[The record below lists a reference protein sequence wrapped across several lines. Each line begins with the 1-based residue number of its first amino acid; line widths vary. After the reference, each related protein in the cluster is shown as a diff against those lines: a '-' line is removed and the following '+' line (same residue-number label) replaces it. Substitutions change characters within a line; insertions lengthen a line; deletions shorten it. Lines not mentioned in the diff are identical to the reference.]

1 MESKQKLWGVNVD
14 YPFPSKP
21 REAKN
26 KKVSIIIGKKRHIML
41 QRKEE
46 LSHNIRYISKV
57 PVKLVMDREF
67 LTVHPEDPLTVLI
80 GKFTSEETSAVVVD
94 EEGKL
99 LGFITM
105 KDLLHFFT
113 MPRRYSVV
121 GLGLL
126 KKYTLT
132 RASKV
137 EDIMVTKPVT
147 IHVDDNLGH
156 AIKLMTETGKH
167 HLPVIDDKKKVH
179 GLLEVKDI
187 IRLIRIVAL

>member
-1 MESKQKLWGVNVD
+1 MD